1 MSKIVS
7 LTNQKGGVGK
17 TTTSVNL
24 AVSFAVSEVKTL
36 LIDLDPQSNATTGLE
51 ALIENPQGTIYDSI
65 VGKEK
70 ITNVISST
78 RLDCLD
84 IVTSTNDLVG
94 AEVELVN
101 LMARERQLEKALKS
115 VQKKYDYILIDCPPS
130 LGLLTLNALTCSNS
144 IIIPIQCEYYALE
157 GLGQLLNTFR
167 LVQKNLNSKLEIEGV
182 LLTMFDSR
190 LNLSSQ
196 VADEVRSFFKDKI
209 FETVIHRN
217 VRLSEAPSF
226 GKPALLYDANST
238 GAQNYLSLVEE
249 RFYIMATKR
258 LGKGLEAL
266 IRSDNS
272 SNEEK
277 VKHAGITKFC
287 YQRLRQIRINPEK
300 SLIKNPL
307 RI

>member
-51 ALIENPQGTIYDSI
+51 ALIENRQGTVYDLI
-65 VGKEK
+65 IGKEK

-84 IVTSTNDLVG
+84 IISSTNNLVG

-101 LMARERQLEKALKS
+101 LMARERQLEKALKT
-115 VQKKYDYILIDCPPS
+115 VHKKYDYILIDCPPS

-167 LVQKNLNSKLEIEGV
+167 LVQKNLNPKLEIEGV
-182 LLTMFDSR
+182 LLTMYDSR

-196 VADEVRSFFKDKI
+196 VADEVRGFFKEKI
-209 FETVIHRN
+209 FDTVIHRN

-249 RFYIMATKR
+249 I
-258 LGKGLEAL
+258 LQHG
-266 IRSDNS
+266 N
-272 SNEEK
+272 
-277 VKHAGITKFC
+277 
-287 YQRLRQIRINPEK
+287 
-300 SLIKNPL
+300 
-307 RI
+307 